1 MTPRVRWTFRALVV
15 VAVLSTGALSSA
27 LGRDPSAATGLVVAG
42 SGVVLGTSSF
52 LALRVLLA
60 GGRLDGSVRQP
71 PRGEPF

>member
-27 LGRDPSAATGLVVAG
+27 LGRDPSATTGLVVAG
-42 SGVVLGTSSF
+42 SGALLATSSF

-60 GGRLDGSVRQP
+60 AGRVDRPVRQP
-71 PRGEPF
+71 PRVEPF